1 MLEFRELQR
10 QLVLVR
16 ALICDYF
23 HGEMV
28 VLNLP
33 DVKRMIFTSKHG
45 SRIFCMVLPQ
55 VHIL

>member
-16 ALICDYF
+16 TLICDYF

-28 VLNLP
+28 VLNLLML
-33 DVKRMIFTSKHG
+33 RE
-45 SRIFCMVLPQ
+45 
-55 VHIL
+55 

>member
-1 MLEFRELQR
+1 MLELGVLQR

-28 VLNLP
+28 VLSLLML
-33 DVKRMIFTSKHG
+33 RE
-45 SRIFCMVLPQ
+45 
-55 VHIL
+55 